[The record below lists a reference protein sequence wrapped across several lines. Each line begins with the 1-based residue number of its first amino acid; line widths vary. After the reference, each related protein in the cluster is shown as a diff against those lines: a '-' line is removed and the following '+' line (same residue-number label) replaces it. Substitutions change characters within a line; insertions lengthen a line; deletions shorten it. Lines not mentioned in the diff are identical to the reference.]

1 MFDENARI
9 NYHCCGFKLSKA
21 FLLSSKIFKSSFDA
35 DIKTTDQAQNCP
47 QVAPHFNLAN
57 TLALAIDNALRDGDI
72 EWDDDYLDIIYEQNL
87 KIVF

>member
-1 MFDENARI
+1 M
-9 NYHCCGFKLSKA
+9 
-21 FLLSSKIFKSSFDA
+21 LSSKIFKSSFDG
-35 DIKTTDQAQNCP
+35 DIKTADQAQNCP
-47 QVAPHFNLAN
+47 QVAPYFNLAN